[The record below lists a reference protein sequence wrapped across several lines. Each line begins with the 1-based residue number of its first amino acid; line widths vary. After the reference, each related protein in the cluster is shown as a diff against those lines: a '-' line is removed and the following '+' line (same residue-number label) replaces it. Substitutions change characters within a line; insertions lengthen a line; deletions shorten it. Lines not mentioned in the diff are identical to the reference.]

1 MKLNMIVFQ
10 IFFAL
15 GVAGCSP
22 TNRQSEMAAVI
33 EVAKF
38 RKKAG
43 VSEADFLA
51 AIRSIDTFAKD
62 QPGFISREVGPDGK
76 GGWIDVVRWRDRHA
90 ADSAM
95 KAAEKSEIC
104 ASAFSM
110 LDPKFEEMNHIT
122 VAHRF
127 NK

>member
-1 MKLNMIVFQ
+1 MKAVFKHDFGKGGFPDKYFVTEGANKLTQ
-10 IFFAL
+10 FTARRD
-15 GVAGCSP
+15 GVFV
-22 TNRQSEMAAVI
+22 NIQ
-33 EVAKF
+33 
-38 RKKAG
+38 
-43 VSEADFLA
+43 
-51 AIRSIDTFAKD
+51 
-62 QPGFISREVGPDGK
+62 GK